1 MLACAGFVPPKP
13 ALFIPGAMSRT
24 TMLKNLR
31 RAAKAQ
37 LVCASLSSLLALPA
51 DAQNPSP
58 ATASRP
64 APAAVLEACF
74 VYVSPV
80 GQAGWS
86 YQHDLGRQ
94 AMLQALGGQ
103 VRSRVVEAV
112 AEGPDSERVMRDLA
126 TQGCGLIFATSFGYL
141 EPALRVAADFPQVKF
156 EHAGGY
162 KTAANLNTYNARYY
176 EARWLAGWLAGKQS
190 KTGVAGYVAGF
201 PVPEVVQG
209 INAFTL
215 GMRAVNP
222 KAEVKLVW
230 LNAWFDPPRE
240 REAALSLIGQGADVL
255 TNHSGSPAVP
265 QVAEEKGVLLLA
277 YQSDM
282 SRFAPKAQLASVSHH
297 WGGYYTQV
305 AQAVIKGTWQPQ
317 PVWGG
322 MKDGLVQLS
331 AVNPALP
338 AEVKAGLAQRQ
349 KALLAGKL
357 KPFAAPLIDNS
368 GRSRLATGELADPAI
383 ATMDWLVQG
392 VTGSLPTA
400 R

>member
-1 MLACAGFVPPKP
+1 
-13 ALFIPGAMSRT
+13 
-24 TMLKNLR
+24 MLKNLR
-31 RAAKAQ
+31 RAATAQ
-37 LVCASLSSLLALPA
+37 LVCLTLTTGAVLPA
-51 DAQNPSP
+51 SAQKSAAAPSRSP
-58 ATASRP
+58 
-64 APAAVLEACF
+64 LEACF

-94 AMLQALGGQ
+94 AMVQALGSQ
-103 VRSRVVEAV
+103 VRTRVVEAV

-126 TQGCGLIFATSFGYL
+126 AQGCGLIFATSFGYL
-141 EPALRVAADFPQVKF
+141 EPALRVAADFPLVKF
-156 EHAGGY
+156 EHAGSY

-176 EARWLAGWLAGKQS
+176 EARWLAGWLAGMQS

-215 GMRAVNP
+215 GMRSANP

-265 QVAEEKGVLLLA
+265 QVAEEKGVMLLA

-297 WGGYYTQV
+297 WGGYYSQV
-305 AQAVIKGTWQPQ
+305 AQAVIKGTWKAQ
-317 PVWGG
+317 PVWGS

-331 AVNPALP
+331 AINPALP
-338 AEVKAGLAQRQ
+338 ADVKAGLAQRQ
-349 KALLAGKL
+349 QALLAGKL
-357 KPFAAPLIDNS
+357 KPFAAPLVDNS
-368 GRSRLATGELADPAI
+368 GRSRLATAELADPAI

-392 VTGSLPTA
+392 VTGTLPAA